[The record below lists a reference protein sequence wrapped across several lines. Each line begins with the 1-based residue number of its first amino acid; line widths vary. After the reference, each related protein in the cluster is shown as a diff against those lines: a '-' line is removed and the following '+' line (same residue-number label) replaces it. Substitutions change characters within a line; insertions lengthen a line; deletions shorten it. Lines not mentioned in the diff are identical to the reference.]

1 MKKILLLLLMFAGI
15 NIPVLASNW
24 ALASVSRNGVPIYID
39 KENIQYHNGYADVWA
54 KRLNTEDNTETVF
67 LIRITQNKQYLT
79 LSLIKYDKQGHIIE
93 SVDRKYDYTYQYIP
107 PDSMAEGIYETVYYN

>member
-1 MKKILLLLLMFAGI
+1 MKKILLLLLMFVGI
-15 NIPVLASNW
+15 NVPVLASNW
-24 ALASVSRNGVPIYID
+24 VLASVSRNWVPTYID

-54 KRLNTEDNTETVF
+54 KRLDTQDDTETVF

-93 SVDRKYDYTYQYIP
+93 SVDRKYDYTYQNIP
-107 PDSMAEGIYETVYYN
+107 PDSIIDSIYETVYYG